1 MNNKPIGVFDS
12 GIGGI
17 MVLNQ
22 LVKKMPYEKY
32 VYLGDN
38 KHFPYGEKTKEEIIE
53 YTRQNIKILL
63 KNNVKMIIIACGTAT
78 SQALDIVKNEFD
90 IPIIGIIE
98 PTVKYVADL
107 KLDKIG
113 IMATTG
119 TIRSGAWEKK
129 MKLKIPKINVYN
141 LACPILASLAEN
153 DIINSK
159 KGKDAIHNY
168 MEFFKDNGV
177 NNIVLGCTH
186 YPIYEK
192 MIKDEYNGNVNLIDT
207 GKAMANM
214 IDKYLQNNN
223 MKNLNLL
230 DILEPEFLCTDI
242 SKDFIDKAKKMF
254 ENMK

>member
-1 MNNKPIGVFDS
+1 MKNKPIGVFDS

-98 PTVKYVADL
+98 PTVKYVAYL

-129 MKLKIPKINVYN
+129 IKLKIPKINVYN

-230 DILEPEFLCTDI
+230 DILEHEFLCTDI